1 MCAVSATA
9 RALDD
14 NPHSDERAGVTVDIG
29 GIAIRL
35 RSGDADFR
43 SLIEQR
49 YSSFVNPAAPPAY
62 TFDIDLRS
70 PSHVSDSDAIAFT
83 RGSTWIVQRGDF
95 QAEWDIRSRHG
106 VVRQSANPYSLDTV
120 LRITHS
126 LALAAEGGFL
136 LHAAS
141 AVRNGRAFV
150 LAGISGAGKTTM
162 SRLAPPDAT
171 VLTDEIS
178 YLRRDEDGYRAYGTP
193 FAGELARI
201 GANVSA
207 PIDTVFLL
215 EKGQDNRI
223 EAVSEIAAARALL
236 RHLLFFA
243 NDGELVTKIFDSV
256 LDFVRRVHVVK
267 LVFTP
272 DARAWELIR

>member
-1 MCAVSATA
+1 MCAPSAAA
-9 RALDD
+9 RAFDANLRSGV
-14 NPHSDERAGVTVDIG
+14 HAGVTVDIG
-29 GIAIRL
+29 GIPILL
-35 RSGDADFR
+35 RSGDAGFR
-43 SLIEQR
+43 SMIEHR
-49 YSSFVNPAAPPAY
+49 YSSFVNPSALPAY

-70 PSHVSDSDAIAFT
+70 RSDVSESDATVST

-150 LAGISGAGKTTM
+150 FAGVSGAGKTTM

-178 YLRRDEDGYRAYGTP
+178 YLRRDEDRYRAYGTP

-207 PIDTVFLL
+207 PIATVFLL
-215 EKGQDNRI
+215 EKGPENRI
-223 EAVSEIAAARALL
+223 EAVPEIVAVRALL

-243 NDGELVTKIFDSV
+243 NDGDLVAQIFDSV
-256 LDFVRRVHVVK
+256 LNFVRRVPVAK

-272 DARAWELIR
+272 DARAWELVR

>member
-1 MCAVSATA
+1 MCALSSAA
-9 RALDD
+9 RAFDANLRSGV
-14 NPHSDERAGVTVDIG
+14 HAGVTVDIG
-29 GIAIRL
+29 GIAILL
-35 RSGDADFR
+35 RSGDAGFR

-49 YSSFVNPAAPPAY
+49 YSSFVNPAALPAY

-70 PSHVSDSDAIAFT
+70 RSDVSESEATVST

-150 LAGISGAGKTTM
+150 FAGVSGVGKTTM

-178 YLRRDEDGYRAYGTP
+178 YLRRDEDRYRAYGTP

-207 PIDTVFLL
+207 PIATVFLL
-215 EKGQDNRI
+215 EKGPENRI
-223 EAVSEIAAARALL
+223 EAVPEIVAVRALL

-243 NDGELVTKIFDSV
+243 NDGDLVAQIFDSV
-256 LDFVRRVHVVK
+256 LNFVRRVPVAK

-272 DARAWELIR
+272 DARAWELVR

>member
-1 MCAVSATA
+1 MCAVSAAAT
-9 RALDD
+9 ALDA
-14 NPHSDERAGVTVDIG
+14 NSRSDEHTGITIDIG

-35 RSGDADFR
+35 CSGDADFR

-49 YSSFVNPAAPPAY
+49 YSSFVNPAARPAY

-70 PSHVSDSDAIAFT
+70 PSYASDAAIAFT

-106 VVRQSANPYSLDTV
+106 VVRQSANPYSLDSV

-150 LAGISGAGKTTM
+150 FAGVSGAGKTTM

-178 YLRRDEDGYRAYGTP
+178 YLRRDEAGYRAYGTP

-207 PIDTVFLL
+207 PIETVFLL
-215 EKGQDNRI
+215 EKGPDNRI
-223 EAVSEIAAARALL
+223 EAVPEIGAARALL

-243 NDGELVTKIFDSV
+243 NDGQLVTQIFDSV
-256 LDFVRRVHVVK
+256 LDFVRRVHVAK

-272 DARAWELIR
+272 DARAWELVR

>member
-1 MCAVSATA
+1 MFAMSAAV
-9 RALDD
+9 RGLDA
-14 NPHSDERAGVTVDIG
+14 NNRSDVRAGVTVDIG
-29 GIAIRL
+29 GIPILL
-35 RSGDADFR
+35 RSSDADFR
-43 SLIEQR
+43 SMIEQR
-49 YSSFVNPAAPPAY
+49 YSSFVNPAALPAY

-70 PSHVSDSDAIAFT
+70 ASHGSDDDAIAFT
-83 RGSTWIVQRGDF
+83 RGSTWFVQRGDF
-95 QAEWDIRSRHG
+95 QAEWDVRSRHG

-141 AVRNGRAFV
+141 AVRNGLAFV
-150 LAGISGAGKTTM
+150 FAGVSGAGKTTM

-178 YLRRDEDGYRAYGTP
+178 YFRRDEHGYRAYGTP

-207 PIDTVFLL
+207 PIETVFLL
-215 EKGQDNRI
+215 EKGPENRI
-223 EAVSEIAAARALL
+223 EAVSEITAARALL

-243 NDGELVTKIFDSV
+243 NDGELVTHVFDSV
-256 LDFVRRVHVVK
+256 LNFVRHVHVAK
-267 LVFTP
+267 LIFTP
-272 DARAWELIR
+272 DARAWELVR